1 MNGYNGLGTSLGSL
15 SQLSMLEAA
24 RLARKI
30 SLERRGQAALL
41 QKEQAHG
48 RLVSSALGGKYL
60 PRSSFSQARLA
71 CSLTLKVPEQ
81 SPISG

>member
-1 MNGYNGLGTSLGSL
+1 MNGYNGLGPRLAVCHNSRT
-15 SQLSMLEAA
+15 LEAA

-41 QKEQAHG
+41 QKEQARA